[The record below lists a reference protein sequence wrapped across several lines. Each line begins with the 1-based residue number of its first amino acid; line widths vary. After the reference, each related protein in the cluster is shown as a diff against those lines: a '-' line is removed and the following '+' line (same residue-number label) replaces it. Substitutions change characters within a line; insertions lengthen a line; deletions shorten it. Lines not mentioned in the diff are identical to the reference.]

1 MAERIVIR
9 GALVAIEGRLE
20 RTDIEFRDGLVAAI
34 GTDAGG
40 AAAQVVSG
48 DGLYV
53 MPGFFDIHTHG
64 AVNVDFN
71 HADADQ
77 VRSVCQFF
85 ASKGVTNFLPTILT
99 DTVDTMCRQLS
110 VVTDAN
116 LMAEC
121 PQIAGVHLEGPFLCR
136 QYKGAMPEHLLQSC
150 DYDLFKRLQSSARG
164 QIKVLTLAPELPG
177 AVELTALAS
186 ASGVRVSLGHSAS
199 SYDQAMAAIKAGAVG
214 TTHIM
219 NAMKL
224 MHMHDP
230 AILTAVLESDVH
242 AEMICD
248 GIHLHAPIVRF
259 LVKAKGH
266 DRMIAVT
273 DSIMAAGCPD
283 GEYVLGPN
291 AIVVEHGDAKVIGN
305 GARAGSTLT
314 MDRALRNLVS
324 FTGEDPGRLAP
335 LMAANAA
342 HMLGLSHQVGSFSLG
357 KRADAV
363 VLDEALEVVMTIAR
377 GRVVYSRDERI

>member
-77 VRSVCQFF
+77 VRSVCRFF

-99 DTVDTMCRQLS
+99 DTVDTMCRQLE
-110 VVTDAN
+110 VVTEPK
-116 LMAEC
+116 LLAEC

-150 DYDLFKRLQSSARG
+150 DFGLFKRLQSSARG

-186 ASGVRVSLGHSAS
+186 ASGVRVSLGHSAA

-291 AIVVEHGDAKVIGN
+291 AIVVEHGDAKVIGS

-324 FTGEDPGRLAP
+324 FTGEDLGRLAP

-342 HMLGLSHQVGSFSLG
+342 DMLGLSHQVGSFSLG